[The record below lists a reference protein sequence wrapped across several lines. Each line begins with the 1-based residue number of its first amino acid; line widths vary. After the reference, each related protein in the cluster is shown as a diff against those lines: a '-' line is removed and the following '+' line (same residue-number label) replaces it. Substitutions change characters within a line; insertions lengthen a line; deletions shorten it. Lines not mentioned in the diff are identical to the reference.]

1 MSRAIKIVG
10 LAMVVTFVVASVA
23 LAALPRPGREYKG
36 TAVPEDGG
44 TLGEYKV
51 KLVAGTRYK
60 LSAVRV
66 VDDCGSVTKWRNVNV
81 NAQGKFRATK
91 SSDFYGGLYFKITGE
106 FVSRGRATGRVEG
119 RACDSPKDSTYEATI
134 QPE

>member
-1 MSRAIKIVG
+1 MSRVIKIVG
-10 LAMVVTFVVASVA
+10 FALACTFVVASVA

-44 TLGEYKV
+44 KLGEYKV
-51 KLVAGTRYK
+51 KLVAETGHK

-66 VDDCGSVTKWRNVNV
+66 EDDCGIVTKWRNVNV
-81 NAQGKFRATK
+81 NDEGKFRATK
-91 SSDFYGGLYFKITGE
+91 SNDFYGENYFKITGK
-106 FVSRGRATGRVEG
+106 FVSRGRATGKVDG
-119 RACDSPKDSTYEATI
+119 LACDSPKVSTFEATI